1 MDVMKPF
8 LKWPGGKQWLANNYI
23 DFFPD
28 DYNTYFEPFL
38 GGASVFFALQP
49 QHAILSDINDE
60 IVNLYKVMRDNP
72 SGLSKALVT
81 HNMRHSKEYYYE
93 IREQIAEDEILKASR
108 TLYLNRTCFNGIYRV
123 NKNGQFNVPIG
134 TKTNCIYDIDLFE
147 DYSTILKSCE
157 VYAEDFSFAIKRAQ
171 KGDLIFADPPYT
183 SSTNDGCFIKYNDK
197 LFSWNDQLRL
207 HKELCKAK
215 SKGAIVVL
223 TNKDNKEI
231 EDLYRNSGFYITRLN
246 RRSCIS
252 GQKETS
258 KMVSELLITSYFPDK
273 GAEK

>member
-1 MDVMKPF
+1 MKPF

-23 DFFPD
+23 DLFPNS
-28 DYNTYFEPFL
+28 YNTYFEPFL
-38 GGASVFFALQP
+38 GGASVFFALRP
-49 QHAILSDINDE
+49 QAAVLSDINDE

-72 SGLSKALVT
+72 SGLSKALIT
-81 HNMRHSKEYYYE
+81 HNTKHSKEYYYE
-93 IREQIAEDEILKASR
+93 IREQITEDKILKASR

-147 DYSTILKSCE
+147 NYSAILKNSKI
-157 VYAEDFSFAIKRAQ
+157 YAGDFSSCIKCA
-171 KGDLIFADPPYT
+171 KKDDLIFADPPYT

-197 LFSWNDQLRL
+197 LFSWGDQLRL
-207 HKELCKAK
+207 HKELCAAKA
-215 SKGAIVVL
+215 KGAIIVL

-252 GQKETS
+252 GKKETS
-258 KMVSELLITSYFPDK
+258 KTVTELLITSYFPIKEQKND
-273 GAEK
+273 